1 MKKNQNI
8 KIHPGYKAAVLATL
22 IGIVAGCKYYEHN
35 NVVVGIQNVSRPNM
49 VLIRDLQDGTER
61 MVLFNDPKRL
71 PYDAPKL
78 LRIGDTV
85 TIGILSDSDNLYL
98 EHRVLN
104 RSQISFRQK
113 QSCID
118 RTKLEQE
125 MSRLNALKQE
135 MPNAN
140 TK

>member
-22 IGIVAGCKYYEHN
+22 IGIVAGCKRYEHD

-49 VLIRDLQDGTER
+49 VLIRDLQDGNER
-61 MVLFNDPKRL
+61 MVVFNDQ
-71 PYDAPKL
+71 YDAPIL
-78 LRIGDTV
+78 LRVGDTV
-85 TIGILSDSDNLYL
+85 TIGIYSDNLYRKY
-98 EHRVLN
+98 RVLD
-104 RSQISFRQK
+104 RRYHISFKPK

-135 MPNAN
+135 MQNAN

>member
-22 IGIVAGCKYYEHN
+22 IGIVAGCKRYEHD

-49 VLIRDLQDGTER
+49 VLIRDLQDGNER
-61 MVLFNDPKRL
+61 MVVFNDQ
-71 PYDAPKL
+71 YDAPIL
-78 LRIGDTV
+78 LRVGDTV
-85 TIGILSDSDNLYL
+85 TIGIYSDNLYRKY
-98 EHRVLN
+98 RVLD
-104 RSQISFRQK
+104 RRYQISFKPK

-135 MPNAN
+135 MQNAN